1 MGFCNAAQRK
11 EYDSIPSADPN
22 GNVNPSNN
30 FVTERPLGPRPDLEA
45 DLRPK
50 LDDKSI
56 PEYEEYD
63 EARCEVSEHR
73 WSTGGFGGSDPPPE
87 T

>member
-63 EARCEVSEHR
+63 EARCEVQLC
-73 WSTGGFGGSDPPPE
+73 PQ
-87 T
+87 

>member
-11 EYDSIPSADPN
+11 EYDSLPSADPN

-63 EARCEVSEHR
+63 ESRCEVCEHR
-73 WSTGGFGGSDPPPE
+73 WSTGGFLGSDPPPE